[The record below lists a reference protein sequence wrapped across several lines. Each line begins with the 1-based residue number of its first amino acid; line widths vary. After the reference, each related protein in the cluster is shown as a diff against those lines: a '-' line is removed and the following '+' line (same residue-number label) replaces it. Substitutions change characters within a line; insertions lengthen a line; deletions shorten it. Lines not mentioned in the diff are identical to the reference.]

1 MPFSLSNAG
10 NTFKQMMDLVL
21 GDLLFCFVNVDNI
34 LNLSS
39 HMYNL
44 REVILLC
51 RKHSLNIGL
60 PKCEFAI

>member
-51 RKHSLNIGL
+51 R
-60 PKCEFAI
+60 